1 MMKYFTSW
9 GTRNLSYSLQQQ
21 QWSTF
26 YSLHVD
32 RSTAVV
38 YISRFT
44 SIVRRL
50 ESVVYNSSS
59 SGLHVYGS
67 ERRVVYSS

>member
-1 MMKYFTSW
+1 MIKYFTSW
-9 GTRNLSYSLQQQ
+9 GTRNLSYSSSNGLV
-21 QWSTF
+21 

-38 YISRFT
+38 YISRFK

-50 ESVVYNSSS
+50 ESVVYP
-59 SGLHVYGS
+59 
-67 ERRVVYSS
+67 YS